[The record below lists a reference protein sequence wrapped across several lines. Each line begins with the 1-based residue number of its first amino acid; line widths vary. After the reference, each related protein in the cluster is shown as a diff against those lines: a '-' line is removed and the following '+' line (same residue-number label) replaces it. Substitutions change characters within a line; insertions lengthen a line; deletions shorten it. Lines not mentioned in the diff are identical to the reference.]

1 MCYGTAPRSI
11 QTRPHLLF
19 CLARYGEL
27 NRLAGRQ
34 KFLCKCNTQPDVR
47 PNKQHEYGRYRSK
60 LHRTECE
67 LQATKIYLYIDILFN
82 FESALLQRVNTAIT
96 IFWPNI

>member
-19 CLARYGEL
+19 SLARYGEL
-27 NRLAGRQ
+27 NRLAGGQ

-67 LQATKIYLYIDILFN
+67 LQATKIYLYIHILFN